1 MYGLLR
7 YSKEDLLAK
16 IEDEGGL
23 LDAGLAV
30 SAEEVPDEIYEY
42 WKMLED
48 IGPAIDRIEFYLYGY
63 QDEDEYDFV
72 MS

>member
-1 MYGLLR
+1 MYGLR
-7 YSKEDLLAK
+7 YCKEDLLEK

-48 IGPAIDRIEFYLYGY
+48 IGPAIDIIEHYLYGY
-63 QDEDEYDFV
+63 EDEDLYEYIG
-72 MS
+72 